1 MLHSSIPLA
10 PPLLSLP
17 VGQLIHDVEPDDDD
31 DDNDNNDVDDD
42 YYYNNYVPGLLY
54 FPDSQ

>member
-17 VGQLIHDVEPDDDD
+17 VGQLIHDVEPDDDNDDD
-31 DDNDNNDVDDD
+31 DDNDY
-42 YYYNNYVPGLLY
+42 YYYNNDVPGLLY